1 MNTARRRQLIEQMLR
16 SRSAQSQHEIAAAL
30 SARGI
35 SITQAT
41 ISRDLA
47 ALGALKGS
55 GGYVLAD
62 TGNRSDGETESVLES
77 IRTHSLSIRAADSI
91 VVIRTNP
98 GHANVLGAA
107 IDMRLPTGVIGCI
120 AGDDTL
126 FLAAT
131 SRAVAQRL
139 ATRLTRAQN
148 SEH

>member
-1 MNTARRRQLIEQMLR
+1 MNTARRRLLIEQLLR

-35 SITQAT
+35 QITQAT

-47 ALGALKGS
+47 ALGALKGPN
-55 GGYVLAD
+55 GYVLVEDAARAD
-62 TGNRSDGETESVLES
+62 ADSESTLRVLK
-77 IRTHSLSIRAADSI
+77 THSLSIKAADSI

-107 IDMRLPTGVIGCI
+107 IDRSLPTGVVGCI

-126 FLAAT
+126 FLATT
-131 SRAVAQRL
+131 SRTIAQRL
-139 ATRLTRAQN
+139 AGRLLRLQKTG
-148 SEH
+148 S